1 MAVMTSDK
9 TADQLRQELKD
20 VEEELA
26 EMRRVAGDVTARRG
40 QDSDTSIGLQEPE
53 EIATELT
60 GLAETEAVIDTL
72 EQRRERI
79 EAQIKELS

>member
-1 MAVMTSDK
+1 MTSDK